1 MTTTPPPTGGGT
13 TVDIGALL
21 SSVLKFLGSGSTTS
35 YNPKGPKVKGDN
47 AK

>member
-13 TVDIGALL
+13 TVDIGALMTQ
-21 SSVLKFLGSGSTTS
+21 VLQFLGAGSTAS
-35 YNPKGPKVKGDN
+35 YNPKGPKGKRRN